1 MNNYNT
7 ILSHKLK
14 PIQSCPAGLISFR
27 GKLCTRITV
36 DLFKTSSKRLGTLN
50 FVSRQAGPSGTSAA
64 ASSRNFEVRADLIF
78 PIPLH
83 PKRDSNRITNSQYHP
98 VTSRSPIV
106 AICSKR
112 PAVFTQ
118 RLQRLATPA
127 ALPVPTPPKL
137 PLSKEAAASAGSS
150 VHRKNSMQSLSRHT
164 ATPYISSASPLR
176 LLPASVEG
184 RTDRRRRPAQT

>member
-36 DLFKTSSKRLGTLN
+36 DLFKTSSKRLGTL
-50 FVSRQAGPSGTSAA
+50 AGPSGTSAA
-64 ASSRNFEVRADLIF
+64 VSSRNFEARADLIF
-78 PIPLH
+78 RSIPLH